1 MDRKFTCKARLV
13 EGAHNTAPPLSVT
26 YSSFVTRESVRL
38 ELLIS
43 GMNNPDI
50 FACDIGNAYLND
62 TCQGVIWTKAGSEF
76 GSEKVYVFLI
86 VRDIHGLK
94 LPEESWRD
102 KLIETLNSIDY
113 RSTESD
119 PNVWIKRA
127 TPDNGNAY

>member
-1 MDRKFTCKARLV
+1 M
-13 EGAHNTAPPLSVT
+13 
-26 YSSFVTRESVRL
+26 TRENFRL
-38 ELLIS
+38 AFIIS
-43 GMNNPDI
+43 GINGIDI
-50 FACDIGNAYLND
+50 CDCDIGNSYINAP
-62 TCQGVIWTKAGSEF
+62 CQEKLRTKAGSEF

-127 TPDNGNAY
+127 TPDNGNDY